1 VLSLPRFIFPGAPR
15 ARYDMVTAKGGMSS
29 KGLHRVHSMSMSS
42 AHTPRS
48 SLSLPLSLRF
58 SRTHRAPA
66 FPTTQPTAAPTQ
78 GLGPRGHAQQGSDDA
93 EPPPRALQGLN
104 RAAQQQHRVIS
115 HAVHLQEAF
124 AYRTIQVYPID
135 WSTTT
140 KGACVKRAHEASL
153 QSLSMQACR
162 V

>member
-58 SRTHRAPA
+58 S
-66 FPTTQPTAAPTQ
+66 
-78 GLGPRGHAQQGSDDA
+78 AQQGSDDA

-124 AYRTIQVYPID
+124 AYRTIQVYP
-135 WSTTT
+135 
-140 KGACVKRAHEASL
+140 
-153 QSLSMQACR
+153 
-162 V
+162 